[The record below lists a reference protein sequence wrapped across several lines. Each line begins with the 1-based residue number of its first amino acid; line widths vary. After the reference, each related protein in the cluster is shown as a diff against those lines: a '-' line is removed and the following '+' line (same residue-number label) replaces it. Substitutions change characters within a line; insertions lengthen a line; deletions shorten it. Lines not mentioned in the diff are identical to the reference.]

1 MTDLDFNKALVF
13 FAHPD
18 DGEFMAGGSMIK
30 WVSEGKEIILCVVT
44 NGAMGSNDPAMTRE
58 KLIASRMEEQRE
70 AAKITGIS
78 DVIFLGYEDCKVED
92 SHELRCDMIRE
103 IRRHKPDVVI
113 GPDPTMYFFA
123 DAYINHP
130 DHRKVGEALCAAISP
145 GAATVPLYREELY
158 DKGFEPHHLTAAL
171 LGFTNHA
178 NYWVDI
184 EEHLDTKI
192 KSVSVHHTQTPE
204 FGDQFTER
212 MRLIASISA
221 EGCDRDIKY
230 AEAYRAIY
238 FRDR

>member
-1 MTDLDFNKALVF
+1 MDLEFDKALVF

-30 WVSEGKEIILCVVT
+30 WVAEGKEIILCVVT

-58 KLIASRMEEQRE
+58 KLISSRMDEQWE
-70 AAKITGIS
+70 AAKINGIS
-78 DVIFLGYEDCKVED
+78 DVVFLGYEDCMVED
-92 SHELRCDMIRE
+92 SHDLRRDIIRE

-130 DHRKVGEALCAAISP
+130 DHRKVGDALCAAISP

-158 DKGFEPHHLTAAL
+158 EKGFPPHHLKAAL
-171 LGFTNHA
+171 FGMTNRP

-184 EEHLDTKI
+184 EDHMETKI

-204 FGDQFTER
+204 FGDQFANR
-212 MRLIASISA
+212 MRAIASLSA
-221 EGCDRDIKY
+221 EGSDQEIKY
-230 AEAYRAIY
+230 AEA
-238 FRDR
+238 FRVINFRER